1 MPSVEDPHTGETT
14 TDIALALRHVET
26 FWQQHFTP
34 DARDATATAAMRK
47 TLLDPIRN
55 APVAAELVFKLSEP
69 SPVRERKRAAAAPHK
84 RFARRFTDAHND
96 SLDAPFTADEFVVAI
111 GQAGLGRSPGPS
123 GLPYEMYKSRPHLF
137 GNLLARVFNQLWQD
151 GRLTESM
158 GLSHV
163 RSLFK
168 EGKRGARKSSLKFW
182 RPITLPI
189 PGPQHGF
196 MKGRQSSDAGTHLR
210 LLVEEGVRRPAQD
223 AALLSLDQASAYDLV
238 DHDWIF
244 EVFRAFGARDR
255 FIDLL
260 KLVYDKRTFKSRY
273 ILNGFLSDPVTIK
286 CGLGQ
291 GDPLS
296 CSVWS
301 VTFQPFLDALVRRQ
315 IAVPMRDRND
325 LKLSQTFSYLAF
337 ADDTVLLAAGARV
350 FDRIDELARD
360 WRLATNGRFNTDKT
374 EVLPLG
380 DAWRTPAG
388 ISSLQ
393 RGEHMRWCGFFV
405 SREGEVPLA
414 WANLLEVVRQKV
426 KCTESRTL
434 TMRGRAL
441 YANRYIISRIRHQLS
456 YDIPPSVF
464 VDECVKTLYL
474 FVVGD
479 EGARQ
484 RTTPRLTYTDRPRGG
499 LGLIDVRH
507 LITAVSLRLWD
518 AVSTTVPVIWKE
530 LARASLGD
538 ERWRVWGWLV
548 AKPTKR
554 TGLSRRWQEVAKT
567 IMMHKP
573 SLISP
578 STLPLESLT
587 LLPPDV
593 LLPPASSYAEDDADR
608 DIRLALG
615 KWRLVLDF
623 YGTRIPGQRHAAG
636 IWAMTRH
643 WETLRRKHRMLVG
656 ETTATIEARL
666 DRTPLKLLPASR
678 VELLSLKRPY
688 TTTKVR
694 QALAADEYSVLQT
707 QWLPKTVDKRTEF
720 WRWFNGGGVPAA
732 ALETYWRVLHET
744 TSTPFTLHLHGR
756 APESSC
762 LHCLNGAET
771 REQTDK
777 LDHALVKCPHS
788 VEFWRH
794 VGTILEKELGTTL
807 SVDDKSPEQ
816 AIRGYE
822 RVRSKNKRA
831 KDKEGRKL
839 VRKVVCLA
847 LHQLVKARNRLHG
860 TDDPQP
866 LPPAHRLA
874 HQLTLELRRLDRYVR
889 AT

>member
-1 MPSVEDPHTGETT
+1 
-14 TDIALALRHVET
+14 
-26 FWQQHFTP
+26 
-34 DARDATATAAMRK
+34 
-47 TLLDPIRN
+47 
-55 APVAAELVFKLSEP
+55 
-69 SPVRERKRAAAAPHK
+69 
-84 RFARRFTDAHND
+84 
-96 SLDAPFTADEFVVAI
+96 
-111 GQAGLGRSPGPS
+111 
-123 GLPYEMYKSRPHLF
+123 
-137 GNLLARVFNQLWQD
+137 
-151 GRLTESM
+151 
-158 GLSHV
+158 
-163 RSLFK
+163 
-168 EGKRGARKSSLKFW
+168 
-182 RPITLPI
+182 
-189 PGPQHGF
+189 

-210 LLVEEGVRRPAQD
+210 LLVEEGVRRPAQY

-260 KLVYDKRTFKSRY
+260 KLVYDKRILKSRY

-291 GDPLS
+291 GDSLS

-360 WRLATNGRFNTDKT
+360 WRLATNGRFNTDKP

-405 SREGEVPLA
+405 SREREVPLA
-414 WANLLEVVRQKV
+414 WANLLKVVKQKV

-464 VDECVKTLYL
+464 VDKCVKTLYL

-484 RTTPRLTYTDRPRGG
+484 RTTPRLTYTDGPRGG
-499 LGLIDVRH
+499 LGLVDVRH

-554 TGLSRRWQEVAKT
+554 TGLSRSWHEVAKT

-615 KWRLVLDF
+615 KRRLVLDF

-643 WETLRRKHRMLVG
+643 LETLRRKHRIL
-656 ETTATIEARL
+656 
-666 DRTPLKLLPASR
+666 

-694 QALAADEYSVLQT
+694 QALATDEYSVLQT

-744 TSTPFTLHLHGR
+744 TDTRT
-756 APESSC
+756 
-762 LHCLNGAET
+762 NG
-771 REQTDK
+771 
-777 LDHALVKCPHS
+777 
-788 VEFWRH
+788 
-794 VGTILEKELGTTL
+794 
-807 SVDDKSPEQ
+807 Q
-816 AIRGYE
+816 A
-822 RVRSKNKRA
+822 
-831 KDKEGRKL
+831 
-839 VRKVVCLA
+839 
-847 LHQLVKARNRLHG
+847 
-860 TDDPQP
+860 
-866 LPPAHRLA
+866 
-874 HQLTLELRRLDRYVR
+874 
-889 AT
+889 